1 MSTPSPNADFSGKTV
16 MVTGATQNLGFT
28 IATHFARAGAR
39 TIIHGLTLP
48 DAESACERILGI
60 VPDAEVHPTHFA
72 LEDLSAIESS
82 FDNLSRDGLLPDI
95 LVNNAAHLGLG
106 NSGFLEQT
114 PEYFREVVDVN
125 LIGTF
130 RCSQLAALGMKARG
144 QGGVII
150 NITSLAGERAIW
162 GRTAYCASKAA
173 LEGLTRAM
181 SLELA
186 QFQIRVNAISAGY
199 IWTTRWE
206 ALTPEQEERRRQ
218 NIPARAPTQQDEIA
232 HLTLFMASDR
242 IPSLIGERVV
252 IDGGLNVQQLPW
264 DVTG

>member
-1 MSTPSPNADFSGKTV
+1 

-39 TIIHGLTLP
+39 TIIHGMTSQE
-48 DAESACERILGI
+48 AEVARERVWGM
-60 VPDAEVHPTHFA
+60 VPGADVHPTHFSLA
-72 LEDLSAIESS
+72 DLAAIESS
-82 FDNLSRDGLLPDI
+82 FDELSCEGLFPDI

-114 PEYFREVVDVN
+114 TEYFREVMDVN
-125 LIGTF
+125 LIGAF
-130 RCSQLAALGMKARG
+130 RCAQLAALDMKARG

-186 QFQIRVNAISAGY
+186 PYQIRVNAISAGY

-218 NIPARAPTQQDEIA
+218 NIPLREPTQQEEIA
-232 HLTLFMASDR
+232 HLTLFMASGQV
-242 IPSLIGERVV
+242 PSLIGERVV

-264 DVTG
+264 DVTV